1 MSVRIYTAGD
11 YKLHRGIDGAIGFHI
26 QLPSDDR
33 DLFVL
38 NQDVRGIIIDRC
50 NNPAILY

>member
-1 MSVRIYTAGD
+1 VCGSIPP
-11 YKLHRGIDGAIGFHI
+11 GITSFPEGAIGFHI

-38 NQDVRGIIIDRC
+38 NQDVRGIIIDRR